1 MSSLDKF
8 FEPRVEVLPAEARRW
23 ETLSQGRPLTCEF
36 IRRRQGLSWEPAKL
50 QVSIPDGTPPV
61 IEPPV
66 LWELRLDDW
75 LIARG
80 AKAPTATNE
89 AERFGF
95 RLGWL
100 LEPIEERYGGSYF
113 NSALHAYLSDE
124 FSSQPSVRHK
134 LDAVHAYPDTTED
147 TRDCREQVEGVLVK
161 VAHDLAGPLQ
171 YSRPLAER
179 ILADAIA
186 YYLDDRFSITNREL
200 LGFG

>member
-8 FEPRVEVLPAEARRW
+8 FEAPVEVLPAEARRW
-23 ETLSQGRPLTCEF
+23 ENLSQGHPLFCEF
-36 IRRRQGLSWEPAKL
+36 IRRRQGLSWEPAKF
-50 QVSIPDGTPPV
+50 QISVPGATPPV
-61 IEPPV
+61 IELPV

-80 AKAPTATNE
+80 AKAPTPSNE

-113 NSALHAYLSDE
+113 NSALYAYSSDK
-124 FSSQPSVRHK
+124 FSSKPSVRQK
-134 LDAVHAYPDTTED
+134 LDAVHAYPDTTDD
-147 TRDCREQVEGVLVK
+147 TQDCMEQIEGVLVK
-161 VAHDLAGPLQ
+161 VAHDLAGPLE
-171 YSRPLAER
+171 YPRPVAET
-179 ILADAIA
+179 ILADAVA
-186 YYLDDRFSITNREL
+186 YYLDDRFSITNRKL